1 MKAIFLIPR
10 RGLLL
15 CLFLLS
21 IAGAAQAQKV
31 VDLRSFTVLPKLPV
45 APDTLALLLVEF
57 DDVTHAGYDSAGIR
71 IPYSR
76 VHRWRDFYNMM
87 AARGL
92 YFTERTG
99 MRSPEGEPVF
109 GSFVDY
115 FAEMSRGKYVPVVQ
129 ILNDSTA
136 AGLPRWI
143 PLGAPKTAYFG
154 AANWD
159 KLYAHAKAAATAH
172 GLDVRITPQR
182 RLALIYAGNR
192 RGKGAK
198 LFGVCDSRPLPE
210 FFFSSER
217 WTFTGGANDYDEARH
232 ARLSHMGPFCHEM
245 NHMLGEMHHDVSLW
259 DMMGNGHK
267 NSVDGGFGNCPAP
280 ISPWFRAQLGWLALH
295 EMPCNRSVTLKYGD
309 DRRNYFLWKVPQ
321 QGFALLFEYR
331 RYHRGY
337 DRGLPG
343 RAAGEAGGLLI
354 WRISGG
360 YSDLLEADG
369 RSGEDNAVRDIF
381 RVPSARADSSRE
393 VLAARQP
400 LPLSRL
406 TRLHKPVPGLAV
418 EILQQRGDTLKM
430 RVQCP

>member
-1 MKAIFLIPR
+1 MTAPLTAR
-10 RGLLL
+10 CCRLRAGLL
-15 CLFLLS
+15 CFV
-21 IAGAAQAQKV
+21 IATAGHAQKM
-31 VDLRSFTVLPKLPV
+31 VDLQRFAGLPRLPI

-57 DDVTHAGYDSAGIR
+57 DDVTHAWYDSAGVR
-71 IPYSR
+71 IPFDR
-76 VHRWRDFYNMM
+76 VYRWRDFHNMM
-87 AARGL
+87 ASRGC
-92 YFTERTG
+92 YFTEHTG

-115 FAEMSRGKYVPVVQ
+115 FADMSGGKYVPVVQ

-136 AGLPRWI
+136 DGLPRWL
-143 PLGAPKTAYFG
+143 PLGARKTAYFG

-159 KLYAHAKAAATAH
+159 KLYQHARQAAARH

-182 RLALIYAGNR
+182 RMVIIYAGNR
-192 RGKGAK
+192 RGKGAR
-198 LFGVCDSRPLPE
+198 LFGVCDARPLPE

-245 NHMLGEMHHDVSLW
+245 NHMLGEMHHDVALW

-267 NSVDGGFGNCPAP
+267 NSVAGGFGNCPAP
-280 ISPWFRAQLGWLALH
+280 LNPWFRARLGWLALH
-295 EMPCNRSVTLKYGD
+295 EMPCNRRVTLVYGD
-309 DRRNYFLWKVPQ
+309 ARHNFYLWQVPQ
-321 QGFALLFEYR
+321 QGFALLFEHR

-360 YSDLLEADG
+360 SSDLLEADG
-369 RSGEDNAVRDIF
+369 RSGEDNAVHDIF
-381 RVPSARADSSRE
+381 RVTSAPADTTRD
-393 VLAARQP
+393 LLLRRRP
-400 LPLSRL
+400 LPLASL
-406 TRLHKPVPGLAV
+406 TRLHKQVPGLAV
-418 EILQQRGDTLKM
+418 EILQQRGDTLKL
-430 RVQCP
+430 RVKCP